1 MGVFAGFGVDGLTI
15 SAGSSTV
22 QGLEIVRFSGNGI
35 DLNSKGDDVID
46 SSIIGTDYILIA
58 ALRSLSLPPGI

>member
-35 DLNSKGDDVID
+35 DLNSV
-46 SSIIGTDYILIA
+46 LPF
-58 ALRSLSLPPGI
+58 LSARPVE